1 MAFADSRRRMAE
13 TVPRETTMRR
23 TILKSKIHRAT
34 VTDANLHY
42 EGSLTIDQ
50 DLLDA
55 ADILQNEQIH
65 VWDVTSGTRLTTY
78 ALSGERG
85 SGVICVNG
93 AGAHLIGKGNIVI
106 IATFTTM
113 KTAQAK
119 RYKPGVVF
127 VTPQNGIR
135 EPDAPAIQ
143 EGAPLMPGPTD
154 GEWDAPPPT
163 RMA

>member
-1 MAFADSRRRMAE
+1 
-13 TVPRETTMRR
+13 MRR
-23 TILKSKIHRAT
+23 TMLKSKIHRAT

-55 ADILQNEQIH
+55 ADILPNEQIH
-65 VWDVTSGTRLTTY
+65 VWDVTSGTRLITY

-93 AGAHLIGKGNIVI
+93 AGAHLIHKGNLVI
-106 IATFTTM
+106 IATFTEM
-113 KTAQAK
+113 KAKEAK
-119 RYKPGVVF
+119 RYRPGVVF
-127 VTPQNGIR
+127 VTPENALQ
-135 EPDAPAIQ
+135 EPVQI
-143 EGAPLMPGPTD
+143 GAPLIPSPQIA
-154 GEWDAPPPT
+154 EWDAPPPT